1 MLEKLDLPTA
11 QLDYTYRVEEL
22 KRRFN
27 EREISLAAL
36 DVDNTVVDTTPYYRR
51 SMHIINLAIAQDLY
65 PDRDPKVVA
74 KEISDAIFLAYKQN
88 GKKPELIHNRY
99 RRAIPL
105 YTNEALPPALAE
117 KIDTHFHN
125 FYTES
130 PVVFDKTPQFI
141 NSILAA
147 GIPIVF
153 HSHAQDDWTEIK
165 VRKILE
171 ATGLNELE
179 FQIPFYCTPLEE
191 EKNPVSWLRAYDMAR
206 GYYGIEGLMPRNVLN
221 VGDNQ
226 MADILSATRV
236 GCKNFIWIN
245 SYDEDLDINTQG
257 WEGDINLVETKSI
270 DTAIDDFLDSTK

>member
-11 QLDYTYRVEEL
+11 QLDQTHRVKELERCFEE
-22 KRRFN
+22 RGIR
-27 EREISLAAL
+27 LAAL
-36 DVDNTVVDTTPYYRR
+36 DVDNTLVDTTPYYRS
-51 SMHIINLAIAQDLY
+51 SMHIINLAIASKLY
-65 PDRDPKVVA
+65 PNRDPEIVA

-105 YTNEALPPALAE
+105 YTNEALPPALATE
-117 KIDTHFHN
+117 IDEYFSS
-125 FYTES
+125 FYQES
-130 PVVFDKTPQFI
+130 PAVFKKTPQFI

-147 GIPIVF
+147 GIPIIF

-171 ATGLNELE
+171 ATGLKRLGFE
-179 FQIPFYCTPLEE
+179 IPFYCTPLEK
-191 EKNPVSWLRAYDMAR
+191 EKNPVSWSRAYDMAR
-206 GYYGIEGLMPRNVLN
+206 EYYQIEGVMPKHVLN

-226 MADILSATRV
+226 RADILAATRV

-245 SYDEDLDINTQG
+245 AYNEELEINTQG
-257 WEGDINLVETKSI
+257 WEGHINFVETNGI
-270 DTAIDDFLDSTK
+270 DTAIDDFLDA